1 MRKSFA
7 MLGAGLIAGL
17 AFLAAGDDGLAATT
31 NTTVTITIASPM
43 KITVVP
49 VAPNIACETPAGTA
63 IAALSL
69 AGGTGSPVAYSV
81 SGSADFAVSGSNLV
95 VGSNGIASADC
106 GKNVNATITATQ

>member
-1 MRKSFA
+1 MRKRLA
-7 MLGAGLIAGL
+7 LLGLASAVGLCVFGGL
-17 AFLAAGDDGLAATT
+17 AFGGTT

-49 VAPNIACETPAGTA
+49 SAPSIACETPAGTA

-69 AGGTGSPVAYSV
+69 VGGTGSPVAYSV

-95 VGSNGIASADC
+95 IGPNGIASADC
-106 GKNVNATITATQ
+106 GKQVNLTVTATQ